1 MTDFT
6 FNDFFS
12 QAQAVEESSG
22 LKDGWH
28 KGRIES
34 AEILPTKNG
43 DGRYLKIAIR
53 GIKGH
58 LVICNINLQHP
69 NPVVTEIGLNL
80 LKRLKLALGILLIH
94 DSPSIFVG
102 KLVEYF
108 LKTSKTTGEQ
118 QIFSFRSFR
127 KRPTR
132 GQE

>member
-6 FNDFFS
+6 FNDLFS

-34 AEILPTKNG
+34 AEIRPTKNG

-69 NPVVTEIGLNL
+69 NPVVTEIGLTL
-80 LKRLKLALGILLIH
+80 LKRLKLALGILLI

-102 KLVEYF
+102 KFVEYL
-108 LKTSKTTGEQ
+108 LKTSKTTRKQ
-118 QIFSFRSFR
+118 QIVSFRSLR
-127 KRPTR
+127 KPR